1 MEQNKFTRQKRDST
15 CMRNKLC
22 CDFERKN
29 SLEIKSTWLK
39 YQLHVE
45 LLMTQDSSTLGCR
58 KAPNDRAGPRLL
70 QPTVFGT
77 RRRNKDRKCIC
88 A

>member
-1 MEQNKFTRQKRDST
+1 
-15 CMRNKLC
+15 MRNKLC

-45 LLMTQDSSTLGCR
+45 LLMTPDSSTSRCVEGTEMTVQ
-58 KAPNDRAGPRLL
+58 DRAYIALIWYTPGE
-70 QPTVFGT
+70 
-77 RRRNKDRKCIC
+77 
-88 A
+88 